1 MSDSP
6 FLSPPFDLI
15 KKKIFALDDSSDIV
29 NDMPSYSN
37 QNMSQD
43 YNDVEGQNE
52 EKTQEE
58 TDQKKYSKVNEK
70 SQNLNQVNG
79 KLFPIEESISP
90 SINKNSLSSKNN
102 NNFFLNHKRDNESK
116 KESNSNKNINGLN
129 QSKTG
134 KNTKKGRLT
143 KNSGKEGKHNKFAN
157 DNMMKKSINLSFKT
171 KIDNL
176 NKDCKKYID
185 IDEELKAKLNKDD
198 KMFLYIKNE
207 FTKQNTKE
215 MMEKNIG
222 EIISEKKIYKNY
234 KNKDED
240 YNKQSINLIYKISDK
255 GNKEFKKLADFL
267 KTPYRKFWIRFNRF
281 KNNEIDGNNDYLDE
295 VVKMYNEYVENKFNK
310 KKEEK
315 YYYALT
321 NLQINMCK
329 IFDIK

>member
-1 MSDSP
+1 MSDS
-6 FLSPPFDLI
+6 LYHSPPFDFI
-15 KKKIFALDDSSDIV
+15 KNKIFALDDSSDIV
-29 NDMPSYSN
+29 SDMPSYNN
-37 QNMSQD
+37 QNMPQD

-58 TDQKKYSKVNEK
+58 TPQKKYSEVNEK
-70 SQNLNQVNG
+70 SKNLNQVNG
-79 KLFPIEESISP
+79 NLFPIAESFSP
-90 SINKNSLSSKNN
+90 SIIKNSLSSKNN
-102 NNFFLNHKRDNESK
+102 TNSLLNQKRGNESK
-116 KESNSNKNINGLN
+116 NQSNSNKNINGLN

-134 KNTKKGRLT
+134 ENKKKGRLT
-143 KNSGKEGKHNKFAN
+143 NNSGKEGKHNKFSS
-157 DNMMKKSINLSFKT
+157 DNMIKKSINLSFKT

-281 KNNEIDGNNDYLDE
+281 KNYEIDGNNDYLDE
-295 VVKMYNEYVENKFNK
+295 VVKMYNEYVKKKFNK
-310 KKEEK
+310 KGEKK
-315 YYYALT
+315 YYDALI
-321 NLQINMCK
+321 NLQKNMCK